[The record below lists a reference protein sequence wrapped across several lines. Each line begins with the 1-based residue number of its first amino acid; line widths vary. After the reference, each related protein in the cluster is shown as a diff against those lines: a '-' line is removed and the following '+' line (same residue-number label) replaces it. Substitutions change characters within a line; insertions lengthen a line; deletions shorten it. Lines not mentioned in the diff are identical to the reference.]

1 MGDEE
6 YRKQGSLV
14 NRVMA
19 FIITT
24 LLALSI
30 LISGV
35 SFFFV
40 SGSLNT
46 NIAATM
52 NNLTTSEGAKLDQ
65 NLMQIEDSVNAM
77 SALATESIS
86 STSVV
91 RDLEQRKKLV
101 QRIEKLFQQTGQS
114 ISMVQAN
121 YMIFSLNITGRED
134 GFLYTRDGM
143 SGEMKKRNL
152 TNIRHYKEDDV
163 EHVGWYYQP
172 IEAGKP
178 IWMRPYFNK
187 NQQKY
192 LISYIYPV
200 YVNGVFVCSLGMDM
214 DFEMMI
220 QKVDK
225 IHFYQ
230 SGYAYLKN
238 ADHTEHYH
246 AGFLK
251 GEVHGDEV
259 DHGISNEEL
268 WNQSS
273 SKGKVIRYSYQ
284 GKDCVQTFVTL
295 RNDLQLVLCDSYREV
310 YGARRVLLKI
320 QIFICVFFSALA
332 ITIAFIFMKK
342 IIVPLRMLTAA
353 VVSIKEGVYTV
364 DLPKQAPN
372 EIGTLTEGF
381 RIALSALQDREENSH
396 FVARHD
402 GLTGLLNRYA
412 YDVITDELC
421 RSKRQLAFI
430 IMDVDKFKT
439 INDTYGH
446 EKGDH
451 VLERVSELLKLAFP
465 EACAHIRMGGDE
477 FVVLIQDISEKSA
490 PEIVAR
496 VQLMNAELSKE
507 TASTPATSVSA
518 GVAFSIQGFTLR
530 LYKKADTALYYTK
543 NTTRCGC
550 TVYRDELGLKTDKD

>member
-6 YRKQGSLV
+6 YRKQGSLL
-14 NRVMA
+14 NRAMI
-19 FIITT
+19 FIVST
-24 LLALSI
+24 LLALSV

-52 NNLTTSEGAKLDQ
+52 NNLNASEGAKIDQ
-65 NLMQIEDSVNAM
+65 NLIQIEDAVNAM
-77 SALATESIS
+77 SALASESIT
-86 STSVV
+86 STTVV
-91 RDLEQRKKLV
+91 RDNEQRQKLIH
-101 QRIEKLFQQTGQS
+101 RLENLFQQTSQT

-121 YMIFSLNITGRED
+121 YLIFSLNIAGRED
-134 GFLYTRDGM
+134 GFFYTRDVM
-143 SGEMKKRNL
+143 SGEMRKRNL
-152 TNIRHYKEDDV
+152 TPVRKYKQDDI
-163 EHVGWYYQP
+163 EHVGWYYLP
-172 IEAGKP
+172 IDEGKP
-178 IWMRPYFNK
+178 MWIRPYFNK

-192 LISYIYPV
+192 LVSYVYPV
-200 YVNGVFVCSLGMDM
+200 YVNGVFVCSLGMDL

-220 QKVDK
+220 NKVDK

-246 AGFLK
+246 SGFLR

-268 WNQSS
+268 WNESS

-295 RNDLQLVLCDSYREV
+295 RNGLQLVLCDSYHEV
-310 YGARRVLLKI
+310 YGARRMLLKI

-332 ITIAFIFMKK
+332 IGVALVFMKK
-342 IIVPLRMLTAA
+342 ITVPLRMLTAA
-353 VVSIKEGVYTV
+353 VVSIKEGVYNV
-364 DLPKQAPN
+364 ELPKQAPN

-381 RIALSALQDREENSH
+381 RIALSSLQDREESSH
-396 FVARHD
+396 FAARHD
-402 GLTGLLNRYA
+402 GLTGLMNRYA
-412 YDVITDELC
+412 YDVITAELC
-421 RSKRQLAFI
+421 RSKKQLAFV

-465 EACAHIRMGGDE
+465 EAIAHIRMGGDE

-490 PEIVAR
+490 PEIVSR
-496 VQLMNAELSKE
+496 VHLMNVELSKA

-550 TVYRDELGLKTDKD
+550 TVYRDEFGLKTDRD